1 MKKVPRIVG
10 EKTELPNLVKYK
22 YERIFGYTP
31 LEEKDAPR
39 GTIGI
44 PRVLNMYEDYPFW
57 FTFLTNLGFRVIL
70 SEKSNRKTYEK
81 GMESMP
87 SESVCFPAKLSH
99 GHIIGLINQG
109 IKTIFY
115 PCMPYSR
122 KEYEKADNHYNCP
135 IVISYSEVLKN
146 NVEEI
151 REKNIKFLNPF
162 LPLNAKK
169 FGKNNTRIT

>member
-1 MKKVPRIVG
+1 M
-10 EKTELPNLVKYK
+10 KYK
-22 YERIFGYTP
+22 FNRLFNYIP

-57 FTFLTNLGFRVIL
+57 FTFLTDLGFRVII
-70 SEKSNRKTYEK
+70 SEKTTRKTYEK

-99 GHIIGLINQG
+99 GHIISLIDQG

-115 PCMPYSR
+115 PCMPFSR
-122 KEYEKADNHYNCP
+122 KEFKQADNKYNCP
-135 IVISYSEVLKN
+135 IVISYSEVLK
-146 NVEEI
+146 I
-151 REKNIKFLNPF
+151 M
-162 LPLNAKK
+162 
-169 FGKNNTRIT
+169 